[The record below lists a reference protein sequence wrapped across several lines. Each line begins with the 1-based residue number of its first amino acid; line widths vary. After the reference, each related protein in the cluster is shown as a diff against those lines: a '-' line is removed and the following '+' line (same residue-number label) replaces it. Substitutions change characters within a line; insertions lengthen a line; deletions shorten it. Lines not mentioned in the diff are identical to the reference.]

1 MRELPSRREFLRRS
15 SSTLA
20 VSWGF
25 GCCNGELFA
34 TESNHNSPGGYRQGI
49 AGWRREAADA
59 ARDVLLN
66 GGNAVDAGVA
76 ALLVLCVIDPANVGL
91 GGYGGDLVLYH
102 ARTGTVRAIDSDS
115 RAPRKFIPT
124 TFKEYSANYGYL
136 AVGVPGV
143 LAGIDLALREYGN
156 LQFKTV
162 GQHAVKLAENG
173 IPVSSSLAEAFEE
186 LQKVMDPV
194 SRRAYFPNGVPETG
208 HVWVQ
213 RDLAKLIRRLGE
225 EGPGSFYTGD
235 IAKRIARQVKAN
247 GGVLSEEDFRDFRAH
262 NVRPLHIDYR
272 GYDLYTPTLPAG
284 GLTTLSILKTLEQ
297 FDLSKFEP
305 WGARYLEL
313 FAGASNLCWKE
324 RFEYFGDPDF
334 VNVPIADLLSEKR
347 AIARAEMLRKGIA
360 TPVSHS
366 SEPPGTVNFVIIDKD
381 RNMISWTA
389 THGGGFGSHVAIE
402 GLGLMLGHG
411 MSRFAFTAPD
421 PNYPAPGK
429 RPQHNMSPL
438 LVLHGGKPYAALGMP
453 GGRAIV
459 TFTAQMLVNLID
471 FKAAPQ
477 RIVSSPRIHTEGRD
491 PIELSQV
498 PKPVVEELRK
508 MGHKVEQVR
517 YLGGEANAA
526 IIDPKTGD
534 VEAIASGEPPGV
546 LVF

>member
-1 MRELPSRREFLRRS
+1 
-15 SSTLA
+15 
-20 VSWGF
+20 
-25 GCCNGELFA
+25 
-34 TESNHNSPGGYRQGI
+34 
-49 AGWRREAADA
+49 
-59 ARDVLLN
+59 
-66 GGNAVDAGVA
+66 
-76 ALLVLCVIDPANVGL
+76 
-91 GGYGGDLVLYH
+91 
-102 ARTGTVRAIDSDS
+102 
-115 RAPRKFIPT
+115 
-124 TFKEYSANYGYL
+124 
-136 AVGVPGV
+136 
-143 LAGIDLALREYGN
+143 
-156 LQFKTV
+156 
-162 GQHAVKLAENG
+162 
-173 IPVSSSLAEAFEE
+173 
-186 LQKVMDPV
+186 MDPV

-213 RDLAKLIRRLGE
+213 RDLAKLIRGLGE
-225 EGPGSFYTGD
+225 VGPGSFYTGD
-235 IAKRIARQVKAN
+235 IAKRIARQVHAN
-247 GGVLSEEDFRDFRAH
+247 GGVLSDEDFRDFRAH

-272 GYDLYTPTLPAG
+272 GYDLFTPTLPAG

-305 WGARYLEL
+305 WGARYIEL

-360 TPVSHS
+360 TPVSRP
-366 SEPPGTVNFVIIDKD
+366 SERPGTVNFVIIDKD

-459 TFTAQMLVNLID
+459 TFTAQMVVNLID

-477 RIVSSPRIHTEGRD
+477 RIVSSPRIHTEGQD

-534 VEAIASGEPPGV
+534 VEAVASGEPPGV

>member
-20 VSWGF
+20 ASWGF
-25 GCCNGELFA
+25 GCCNGDVFAAEL
-34 TESNHNSPGGYRQGI
+34 NHSSPGGYRQGI
-49 AGWRREAADA
+49 ASWRREAADA
-59 ARDVLLN
+59 ARDALLN

-76 ALLVLCVIDPANVGL
+76 ALLALCVIDPTNVGL

-102 ARTGTVRAIDSDS
+102 SRTGTVRAIDSDS
-115 RAPRKFIPT
+115 RAPRKFSQT

-136 AVGVPGV
+136 AVGVPAV

-162 GQHAVKLAENG
+162 AQHAVKLAENG
-173 IPVSSSLAEAFEE
+173 IPVTSSLAEAFEE

-208 HVWVQ
+208 HVWGQ

-235 IAKRIARQVKAN
+235 IAKRIARQVQAN
-247 GGVLSEEDFRDFRAH
+247 GGVLSDEDFRDFRAH

-297 FDLSKFEP
+297 FDLQKFEP
-305 WGARYLEL
+305 WGARYIEL

-334 VNVPIADLLSEKR
+334 LNVPIADLLSEKR

-360 TPVSHS
+360 TPVSRP

-438 LVLHGGKPYAALGMP
+438 LVLRGGKPYAALGMP

-471 FKAAPQ
+471 FKAAPE
-477 RIVSSPRIHTEGRD
+477 RIVSSPRIHTEGQD

-498 PKPVVEELRK
+498 PKPVVEELRR

-546 LVF
+546 LAF